1 MEYNLFI
8 IILVI
13 YFIGSVPF
21 AFIITKLSGYGD
33 IRNIGSGNV
42 GSTNVLRTG
51 NKFLAII
58 VLIFDILKGYIP
70 TFFIL
75 NYLYNSNSSEL
86 IFYMLGS
93 MSILGHLFPFW
104 LKFKGGKGI
113 ATYIGFIFAVNY
125 MFGVFFVFLWLFIAF
140 LTKYS
145 SMASIIS
152 LFTIPFL
159 MLFLSYK
166 PSIFLFFSLLSIIL
180 IIKHQ
185 TNIKRLLNKTELKIK
200 F

>member
-8 IILVI
+8 IILII
-13 YFIGSVPF
+13 YLIGSVPF

-70 TFFIL
+70 SFFIL
-75 NYLYNSNSSEL
+75 NYLFNSNSNEL
-86 IFYMLGS
+86 IFCMLGS
-93 MSILGHLFPFW
+93 MAIIGHLFPFW

-125 MFGVFFVFLWLFIAF
+125 ILGVFFVFLWLFIAF

>member
-1 MEYNLFI
+1 MEYNLLFI
-8 IILVI
+8 IILI
-13 YFIGSVPF
+13 YLIGSIPF

-51 NKFLAII
+51 NKFLAIT

-70 TFFIL
+70 TFYIL
-75 NYLYNSNSSEL
+75 NYLFNLNNNEL
-86 IFYMLGS
+86 TIYVLGS
-93 MSILGHLFPFW
+93 MAILGHIFPFW

-113 ATYIGFIFAVNY
+113 ATYIGYIFAVN
-125 MFGVFFVFLWLFIAF
+125 FILGVFFVFLWLFIAF

-145 SMASIIS
+145 SIASIFS
-152 LFTIPFL
+152 LFFIPFL

-166 PSIFLFFSLLSIIL
+166 PSILLFFSLISIIL
-180 IIKHQ
+180 IIKHHS
-185 TNIKRLLNKTELKIK
+185 NIKRFLNNSEAKIK

>member
-8 IILVI
+8 IILII
-13 YFIGSVPF
+13 YLIGSVPF

-70 TFFIL
+70 SFFIL
-75 NYLYNSNSSEL
+75 NYLFNSNSNEL

-93 MSILGHLFPFW
+93 MAIIGHLFPFW

-125 MFGVFFVFLWLFIAF
+125 ILGVFFVFLWLFIAF
-140 LTKYS
+140 LIKYS
-145 SMASIIS
+145 SMASVFS
-152 LFTIPFL
+152 LFFIPFL
-159 MLFLSYK
+159 MLFLSYN
-166 PSIFLFFSLLSIIL
+166 PSILLFFSLISIVL
-180 IIKHQ
+180 IIKHHA
-185 TNIKRLLNKTELKIK
+185 NIKRLLNSTEQKIK